1 MKTHAVHNH
10 ENRHTI
16 LAPLAQGAA
25 IGAVAGGIGKYV
37 IPLTAEEKNSDEY
50 IKISN
55 KVNDQKNAYNF
66 RTQKYIDTLKSKERH
81 SLAEDEFIK
90 MFDGA
95 KEGEK
100 IKPAK
105 IRTAINNIME
115 KKPNELFEFKRI
127 CKNSSDV
134 ADKTAKQF
142 MNAYNLITKHIRPTA
157 FFLATGA
164 VVGAFVAL
172 IHDATKVRVNHN

>member
-1 MKTHAVHNH
+1 MKTHAIHNH
-10 ENRHTI
+10 ESSRTI
-16 LAPLAQGAA
+16 IVPLAQGVA
-25 IGAVAGGIGKYV
+25 IGAAAGAAGKYL

-55 KVNDQKNAYNF
+55 KVQEQKNEFNF
-66 RTQKYIDTLKSKERH
+66 RTQKYIDHLKNKEKH

-95 KEGEK
+95 KDGER
-100 IKPAK
+100 IKRGK

-115 KKPNELFEFKRI
+115 KNPNELLEFKRI

-134 ADKTAKQF
+134 AEQTAKQF
-142 MNAYNLITKHIRPTA
+142 MGAYNLITKHIRPIS
-157 FFLATGA
+157 FFVAAGA
-164 VVGAFVAL
+164 VIGAFVAL
-172 IHDATKVRVNHN
+172 INDALKVKIN